1 VNALFYKGF
10 LVTKA
15 RLVRQSCFP
24 FCCFASAKTQT
35 HLQFIERRALCGID
49 FEKSPTGPD
58 LRAVAHIRRTITMN
72 KFLIASAAALSL
84 TTFAVSGA
92 LAEAPLV
99 GNYDAA
105 VLNSQTNVAETGQ
118 AAVAQFSASLPV
130 TGGAVYGNQDPA
142 QGNYS
147 ANITETD
154 LRH

>member
-1 VNALFYKGF
+1 
-10 LVTKA
+10 
-15 RLVRQSCFP
+15 
-24 FCCFASAKTQT
+24 
-35 HLQFIERRALCGID
+35 
-49 FEKSPTGPD
+49 
-58 LRAVAHIRRTITMN
+58 MN